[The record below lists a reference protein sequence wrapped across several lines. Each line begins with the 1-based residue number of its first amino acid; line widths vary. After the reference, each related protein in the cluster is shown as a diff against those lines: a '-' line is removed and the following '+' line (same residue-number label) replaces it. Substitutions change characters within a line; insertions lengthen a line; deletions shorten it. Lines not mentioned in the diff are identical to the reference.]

1 MTQAAP
7 LLANATRDLAEFA
20 AGLRFA
26 DIPTRVVDH
35 AKLCVLDG
43 LGVALFGSG
52 LPWTGH
58 VRELARA
65 EGSTPVASFWGTPYR
80 GSIAQ
85 AALVN
90 GTAGHAFEMD
100 DIHKESIVHPNSLAC
115 PVAFAFA
122 EAAGGMSGRDLLTAI
137 VAGYEVGTRV
147 GNAATMALF
156 LRGFHPQGTSGAF
169 VAVATAGRILGL
181 SADQMQHAFGIAG
194 SMGAGLM
201 AAQEGA
207 MVKRL
212 HAGRAAQAGVQAALL
227 AQRGFTGILDVL
239 EAGYG
244 GFLSSFSG
252 RPDAARLTAGL
263 GSQWETT
270 EVGFK
275 LYPSVTS
282 IHTALDALDTV
293 MTEQS
298 LHADDIERI
307 SVGCS
312 HMTFVHTAW
321 PYKPAGVTAAQM
333 NLFYGLAVIAL
344 HRDASVRQ
352 YDEQRLADP
361 AVLGFI
367 ARISAFED
375 DGLEAMGAPF
385 RHACRLTLTT
395 RDGRVFSQERL
406 ARRGS
411 PEDAVG
417 EAEIVRKFD
426 ANVRAI
432 LSGEAADALR
442 QRVMGL
448 DKLDDTGD
456 LTVRLSL
463 DPEHRVTPDSWQL
476 VGAAGFEPT
485 TPSPP
490 D

>member
-20 AGLRFA
+20 AGLAFEN
-26 DIPTRVVDH
+26 IPQAVVEH

-43 LGVALFGSG
+43 LGVALFGAG

-58 VRELARA
+58 VRDLAIA
-65 EGSTPVASFWGTPYR
+65 EGGTPAASFWGTPHR
-80 GSIAQ
+80 GSVAQ

-115 PVAFAFA
+115 PVALAFA
-122 EAAGGMSGRDLLTAI
+122 EAGGISGRDVITAI

-169 VAVATAGRILGL
+169 VAAAAAGRILGL
-181 SADQMQHAFGIAG
+181 SAEQMQHALGIAG

-212 HAGRAAQAGVQAALL
+212 HAGRAAESGVRAALL
-227 AQRGFTGILDVL
+227 ARRGFTGISDVL

-244 GFLSSFSG
+244 GFLSAFSG
-252 RPDAARLTAGL
+252 APNPARLTAGL
-263 GSQWETT
+263 GSVWETA

-282 IHTALDALDTV
+282 IHTALDALDAV
-293 MTEQS
+293 MTEQN
-298 LHADDIERI
+298 LRAGDIERI
-307 SVGCS
+307 AVGCS
-312 HMTFVHTAW
+312 HMTFIHTAW

-333 NLFYGLAVIAL
+333 NLFYGLTMIAL
-344 HRDASVRQ
+344 HRDASVGH
-352 YDEQRLADP
+352 EQEAKLADP
-361 AVLGFI
+361 AALAFMQ
-367 ARISAFED
+367 RITAFED
-375 DGLEAMGAPF
+375 DGLEAMGAAF
-385 RHACRLTLTT
+385 RHACRLELRTK
-395 RDGRVFSQERL
+395 DGRVFRHERL

-411 PEDAVG
+411 PEAPVG
-417 EAEIVRKFD
+417 AAEIVRKFK
-426 ANVRAI
+426 ANVGAI
-432 LSGEAADALR
+432 LSADAEAELR
-442 QRVMGL
+442 DMVMRM
-448 DKLDDTGD
+448 DTMPDISGMIS
-456 LTVRLSL
+456 RLVIH
-463 DPEHRVTPDSWQL
+463 P
-476 VGAAGFEPT
+476 
-485 TPSPP
+485 
-490 D
+490 

>member
-1 MTQAAP
+1 MTQTAP
-7 LLANATRDLAEFA
+7 LLANATRDLAQFA
-20 AGLRFA
+20 AGLRFE
-26 DIPTRVVDH
+26 DIPAHVVEH
-35 AKLCVLDG
+35 VKLCILDG
-43 LGVALFGSG
+43 LGVALFGAA

-65 EGSTPVASFWGTPYR
+65 EGATPVASFWGTPYR
-80 GSIAQ
+80 GSVAQ

-122 EAAGGMSGRDLLTAI
+122 EAAGGMSGRDVLTAI

-156 LRGFHPQGTSGAF
+156 LRGFHPQGTSGTF
-169 VAVATAGRILGL
+169 VAAATAGRILGL
-181 SADQMQHAFGIAG
+181 SAEQMQHALGISG

-252 RPDAARLTAGL
+252 RPDAVRLTAGL
-263 GSQWETT
+263 GSVWETAN
-270 EVGFK
+270 VGFK

-293 MTEQS
+293 MTEHD
-298 LHADDIERI
+298 LRAEDIERI

-321 PYKPAGVTAAQM
+321 PYKPSGVTAAQM
-333 NLFYGLAVIAL
+333 NLSYGLAVIAL

-361 AVLGFI
+361 AILGFI
-367 ARISAFED
+367 QRISAFED
-375 DGLEAMGAPF
+375 AGLEAMGAPF
-385 RHACRLTLTT
+385 RHAARLELTT
-395 RDGRVFSQERL
+395 RDGRTLHHERL

-411 PEDAVG
+411 PEDPVG
-417 EAEIVRKFD
+417 QAEIERKFD
-426 ANVRAI
+426 ANVRAA
-432 LSGEAADALR
+432 LSADNAAHLR
-442 QRVMGL
+442 GL
-448 DKLDDTGD
+448 VTRLDTLDDTGGV
-456 LTVRLSL
+456 TEALSQ
-463 DPEHRVTPDSWQL
+463 V
-476 VGAAGFEPT
+476 
-485 TPSPP
+485 PSTS
-490 D
+490 

>member
-1 MTQAAP
+1 MTQAAS
-7 LLANATRDLAEFA
+7 LLPNATRDLARFA
-20 AGLRFA
+20 AGLRFD
-26 DIPTRVVDH
+26 DIPEDVIGH
-35 AKLCVLDG
+35 AKLCLLDG
-43 LGVALFGSG
+43 LGVALFGAG
-52 LPWTGH
+52 LPWTSH

-65 EGSTPVASFWGTPYR
+65 EGANPVAAFFGTPHR

-100 DIHKESIVHPNSLAC
+100 DIHKESIIHPNSLAC
-115 PVAFAFA
+115 PVALAFA
-122 EAAGGMSGRDLLTAI
+122 EAAGGMSGRDVLTAI

-156 LRGFHPQGTSGAF
+156 LRGFHPQGTSGVF
-169 VAVATAGRILGL
+169 VAAATAGRILNL
-181 SADQMQHAFGIAG
+181 SAEQMQQALGIAG
-194 SMGAGLM
+194 SCGAGLM

-227 AQRGFTGILDVL
+227 AQRGFTGISDVL

-244 GFLSSFSG
+244 GFLSAFSG
-252 RPDAARLTAGL
+252 RPDPARLTAGL
-263 GSQWETT
+263 GMTWETAQ
-270 EVGFK
+270 VGFK

-293 MTEQS
+293 MTEQRLS
-298 LHADDIERI
+298 AGDIEHI

-344 HRDASVRQ
+344 HRDASVVQ

-361 AVLGFI
+361 AVLGLI
-367 ARISAFED
+367 ERISAYED
-375 DGLEAMGAPF
+375 AGLEAMGAAF
-385 RHACRLTLTT
+385 RHACRLEVTT
-395 RDGRVFSQERL
+395 GTGRTIRHERW

-411 PEDAVG
+411 PEYAVG
-417 EAEIVRKFD
+417 EAEIVRKFM
-426 ANVRAI
+426 ANVDTI
-432 LSGEAADALR
+432 LSAEAATNLR
-442 QRVMGL
+442 GLVMGL
-448 DKLDDTGD
+448 DRLDHTGD
-456 LTVRLSL
+456 LTELL
-463 DPEHRVTPDSWQL
+463 RV
-476 VGAAGFEPT
+476 E
-485 TPSPP
+485 
-490 D
+490 

>member
-1 MTQAAP
+1 MTQTEP
-7 LLANATRDLAEFA
+7 LLAHATRDLARFA
-20 AGLRFA
+20 AGLRFE
-26 DIPTRVVDH
+26 DIPAPVVEH

-43 LGVALFGSG
+43 LGVALFGAG

-58 VRELARA
+58 VREVALA
-65 EGSTPVASFWGTPYR
+65 EGATPAASFWGTSDR
-80 GSIAQ
+80 GSVGQ

-122 EAAGGMSGRDLLTAI
+122 EAAGGMTGRDVLTAI

-156 LRGFHPQGTSGAF
+156 LRGFHPQGTSGVF
-169 VAVATAGRILGL
+169 VAAATAGRILGL
-181 SADQMQHAFGIAG
+181 SAEQMQHALGIAG

-212 HAGRAAQAGVQAALL
+212 HAGRAAESGVRAALL
-227 AQRGFTGILDVL
+227 AQRGFTGIMDVL

-244 GFLSSFSG
+244 GFLSSLSG
-252 RPDAARLTAGL
+252 KPDASRLTAGL
-263 GSQWETT
+263 GSVWETA

-275 LYPSVTS
+275 LFPSVTS

-293 MTEQS
+293 MTDQN
-298 LHADDIERI
+298 LDAGDIERI

-321 PYKPAGVTAAQM
+321 SYKPAGVTAAQM

-352 YDEQRLADP
+352 YAEQRLADP
-361 AVLGFI
+361 AILDFI
-367 ARISAFED
+367 PRISAFED

-385 RHACRLTLTT
+385 RHAARLELTT
-395 RDGRVFSQERL
+395 RDGRTFRHERL

-411 PEDAVG
+411 PEDPVG
-417 EAEIVRKFD
+417 HAEIVRKFD
-426 ANVRAI
+426 DNVRTVLSADDAARLRELVTRLDTLDNTTI
-432 LSGEAADALR
+432 LTA
-442 QRVMGL
+442 
-448 DKLDDTGD
+448 
-456 LTVRLSL
+456 RLIRL
-463 DPEHRVTPDSWQL
+463 P
-476 VGAAGFEPT
+476 
-485 TPSPP
+485 
-490 D
+490 

>member
-1 MTQAAP
+1 MTQTAP
-7 LLANATRDLAEFA
+7 LLVNATRDLARFA
-20 AGLRFA
+20 AGLRFE
-26 DIPTRVVDH
+26 DIPARVVDH
-35 AKLCVLDG
+35 VKLCILDG
-43 LGVALFGSG
+43 LGVALFGAG

-58 VRELARA
+58 VRDLART
-65 EGSTPVASFWGTPYR
+65 EGANPVASFWGTPYR
-80 GSIAQ
+80 GSIGQ

-122 EAAGGMSGRDLLTAI
+122 EAAGGMSGRDVLTAI

-169 VAVATAGRILGL
+169 VAAATAGRILGL
-181 SADQMQHAFGIAG
+181 EAEQMQHALGIAG
-194 SMGAGLM
+194 SMGSELM

-252 RPDAARLTAGL
+252 HPDPARLTAGL
-263 GSQWETT
+263 GSAWETA

-293 MTEQS
+293 MTEQA
-298 LHADDIERI
+298 LHAGDIERI
-307 SVGCS
+307 SVGCG

-344 HRDASVRQ
+344 YRDGSVRQ

-367 ARISAFED
+367 ERISAFED
-375 DGLEAMGAPF
+375 QGLEAMGAPF

-395 RDGRVFSQERL
+395 GDGRVFNHERL

-417 EAEIVRKFD
+417 EAEIVRKYT
-426 ANVRAI
+426 ANVHPC
-432 LSGEAADALR
+432 LSGEAAANLHAL
-442 QRVMGL
+442 VMRL
-448 DKLDDTGD
+448 DELDDTHD
-456 LTVRLSL
+456 LMVRLSA
-463 DPEHRVTPDSWQL
+463 T
-476 VGAAGFEPT
+476 A
-485 TPSPP
+485 
-490 D
+490 

>member
-1 MTQAAP
+1 MTQTAP
-7 LLANATRDLAEFA
+7 LLANATRDLARFA
-20 AGLRFA
+20 AGLRFE
-26 DIPTRVVDH
+26 DIPAHVVEH
-35 AKLCVLDG
+35 AKLCILDG
-43 LGVALFGSG
+43 LGVALFGAG
-52 LPWTGH
+52 LLWTGH

-65 EGSTPVASFWGTPYR
+65 EGATPVASFWGTPYR
-80 GSIAQ
+80 GSVAQ

-115 PVAFAFA
+115 PVAFALA
-122 EAAGGMSGRDLLTAI
+122 EATPGLSGRDVLTAI

-156 LRGFHPQGTSGAF
+156 LRGFHPQGTSGVF
-169 VAVATAGRILGL
+169 VAAATAGRILGL
-181 SADQMQHAFGIAG
+181 SAEQMQHALGIAG

-212 HAGRAAQAGVQAALL
+212 HAGRAAQSGVQAALL

-263 GSQWETT
+263 GSVWETA

-275 LYPSVTS
+275 LFPSVTS
-282 IHTALDALDTV
+282 IHTALDSLDTV
-293 MTEQS
+293 MTEQN
-298 LHADDIERI
+298 LGAGDVERI
-307 SVGCS
+307 RVGCS

-344 HRDASVRQ
+344 YRDGSVRQ
-352 YDEQRLADP
+352 YAEQRLADP

-367 ARISAFED
+367 QRISAFED
-375 DGLEAMGAPF
+375 EGLEAMGAPF
-385 RHACRLTLTT
+385 RHAARLELTT
-395 RDGRVFSQERL
+395 RDGRTFRHERL

-411 PEDAVG
+411 PEDPVG
-417 EAEIVRKFD
+417 PAEIVRKYD
-426 ANVRAI
+426 DNVRAV
-432 LSGEAADALR
+432 LSAEDAAHLR
-442 QRVMGL
+442 ELVMRL
-448 DKLDDTGD
+448 DTLTDTTGI
-456 LTVRLSL
+456 TARM
-463 DPEHRVTPDSWQL
+463 
-476 VGAAGFEPT
+476 AGHVQPGGT
-485 TPSPP
+485 A
-490 D
+490 

>member
-1 MTQAAP
+1 MTQATS
-7 LLANATRDLAEFA
+7 LLPNASRDLAHFA
-20 AGLRFA
+20 AGLRFEN
-26 DIPTRVVDH
+26 IPYAVVDH
-35 AKLCVLDG
+35 AKLCLLDG
-43 LGVALFGSG
+43 LGVALFGAG

-58 VRELARA
+58 VREMVLA
-65 EGSTPVASFWGTPYR
+65 EGATPAASFWGTPHY

-115 PVAFAFA
+115 PVALAFA
-122 EAAGGMSGRDLLTAI
+122 EAAGGMSGQDVLTAI

-147 GNAATMALF
+147 GNAATMSLF
-156 LRGFHPQGTSGAF
+156 LRGFHPQGTSGVF
-169 VAVATAGRILGL
+169 VAAATAGRILGL
-181 SADQMQHAFGIAG
+181 SANQMQHAFGIAG

-239 EAGYG
+239 EAGFG

-263 GSQWETT
+263 GSEWETVQ
-270 EVGFK
+270 VGFK

-293 MTEQS
+293 MTEQD
-298 LHADDIERI
+298 LQADDIERI
-307 SVGCS
+307 AVGCS

-344 HRDASVRQ
+344 YRDASVSQ
-352 YDEQRLADP
+352 YAVQVLADP

-367 ARISAFED
+367 ERISGHED
-375 DGLEAMGAPF
+375 EELEAMGAPF
-385 RHACRLTLTT
+385 RHACRLELTT
-395 RDGRVFSQERL
+395 RDGRTYRHERL

-417 EAEIVRKFD
+417 STEIIRKFA
-426 ANVRAI
+426 ANVRGV
-432 LSGEAADALR
+432 LSDETAVSLR
-442 QRVMGL
+442 DVTMEL
-448 DKLDDTGD
+448 DKAACTRD
-456 LTVRLSL
+456 LTALLRVR
-463 DPEHRVTPDSWQL
+463 
-476 VGAAGFEPT
+476 
-485 TPSPP
+485 
-490 D
+490 

>member
-1 MTQAAP
+1 H
-7 LLANATRDLAEFA
+7 ATRDLARFA
-20 AGLRFA
+20 ARLRFE
-26 DIPTRVVDH
+26 DIPAEVVAH
-35 AKLCVLDG
+35 AKLCLLDG
-43 LGVALFGSG
+43 LGVALFGAG

-58 VRELARA
+58 VRDLVLA
-65 EGSTPVASFWGTPYR
+65 EGATPAASFWGTPYR
-80 GSIAQ
+80 GSVAQ
-85 AALVN
+85 ASLVN

-100 DIHKESIVHPNSLAC
+100 DIHKESILHPNSLAG
-115 PVAFAFA
+115 PVALAFA
-122 EAAGGMSGRDLLTAI
+122 EQAGGMSGRDVLTAI

-156 LRGFHPQGTSGAF
+156 LRGFHPQGTSGVF
-169 VAVATAGRILGL
+169 VAAATAGRILGL
-181 SADQMQHAFGIAG
+181 PEERMQHAFGIAG

-227 AQRGFTGILDVL
+227 AQRGFTGISDVL

-263 GSQWETT
+263 GSVWETAQ
-270 EVGFK
+270 VGFK

-293 MTEQS
+293 MTEQG
-298 LHADDIERI
+298 LQAGDIRSV

-344 HRDASVRQ
+344 YRDASVRQ
-352 YDEQRLADP
+352 YGEDRLENP
-361 AVLGFI
+361 AVLAFI
-367 ARISAFED
+367 PRISAFED
-375 DGLEAMGAPF
+375 AELEAMGAPF
-385 RHACRLTLTT
+385 RHACRLELTT
-395 RDGRVFSQERL
+395 NDGRTFRHERL

-417 EAEIVRKFD
+417 EAEIVRKF
-426 ANVRAI
+426 ASNVAGL
-432 LSGEAADALR
+432 LSADEAAHLR
-442 QRVMGL
+442 GLVMTL
-448 DKLDDTGD
+448 DNLDDTHA
-456 LTVRLSL
+456 LTARLSS
-463 DPEHRVTPDSWQL
+463 D
-476 VGAAGFEPT
+476 VG
-485 TPSPP
+485 
-490 D
+490 

>member
-1 MTQAAP
+1 MQEGHVTEATP
-7 LLANATRDLAEFA
+7 LLEHATRDLARFA
-20 AGLRFA
+20 AGLRFE
-26 DIPTRVVDH
+26 DIPAAVVSH
-35 AKLCVLDG
+35 AKLCILDG
-43 LGVALFGSG
+43 LGVALFGAG

-65 EGSTPVASFWGTPYR
+65 EGATPVASFWGTPYR
-80 GSIAQ
+80 GSVAQ

-122 EAAGGMSGRDLLTAI
+122 EAAGGVSGRDVLTAI

-169 VAVATAGRILGL
+169 VAAATAGRILGL
-181 SADQMQHAFGIAG
+181 SAEQMQHALGIAG

-252 RPDAARLTAGL
+252 RPNAVRLTAGL
-263 GSQWETT
+263 GSVWETA

-293 MTEQS
+293 MTEQG
-298 LHADDIERI
+298 LCAEDIERI

-333 NLFYGLAVIAL
+333 NLFYGLAAIAL

-352 YDEQRLADP
+352 YDEGRLADP
-361 AVLGFI
+361 ATLAFI
-367 ARISAFED
+367 QRISAFED
-375 DGLEAMGAPF
+375 EALEAMGAPF
-385 RHACRLTLTT
+385 RHAARLELTT
-395 RDGRVFSQERL
+395 RNGRTFHHERL

-411 PEDAVG
+411 PENAVG
-417 EAEIVRKFD
+417 EAEIERKFD
-426 ANVRAI
+426 DNVRAV
-432 LSGEAADALR
+432 LSADDAAQLR
-442 QRVMGL
+442 ELVMGL
-448 DKLDDTGD
+448 DALGNTGD
-456 LTVRLSL
+456 LTAML
-463 DPEHRVTPDSWQL
+463 
-476 VGAAGFEPT
+476 AGPR
-485 TPSPP
+485 
-490 D
+490 

>member
-1 MTQAAP
+1 MTQTAP
-7 LLANATRDLAEFA
+7 LLANATRDLACFA
-20 AGLRFA
+20 AELRFG
-26 DIPTRVVDH
+26 DIPATVVDH
-35 AKLCVLDG
+35 AKLCILDG
-43 LGVALFGSG
+43 LGVALFGAG

-58 VRELARA
+58 VRELVLA
-65 EGSTPVASFWGTPYR
+65 EGSTPAASLWGTPHR

-100 DIHKESIVHPNSLAC
+100 DIHKELIVHPNSLAC
-115 PVAFAFA
+115 PVALAFA
-122 EAAGGMSGRDLLTAI
+122 ESLGGVTGRDVMTAI

-147 GNAATMALF
+147 GSAATMALF
-156 LRGFHPQGTSGAF
+156 LRGFHPQGTSGTF
-169 VAVATAGRILGL
+169 VAAATAGRILGL
-181 SADQMQHAFGIAG
+181 PAEQMQHAFGIAG

-227 AQRGFTGILDVL
+227 AQRGFTGISDVL

-252 RPDAARLTAGL
+252 QPNAGRLTDGL
-263 GSQWETT
+263 GTVWETA

-282 IHTALDALDTV
+282 IHIALDALDTL
-293 MTEQS
+293 MRDHGLQ
-298 LHADDIERI
+298 AGDIERI

-321 PYKPAGVTAAQM
+321 PYQPAGVTAAQM
-333 NLFYGLAVIAL
+333 NLFYGLGVMAL

-352 YDEQRLADP
+352 YDAAMLADP
-361 AVLGFI
+361 ALLGFI
-367 ARISAFED
+367 QRILAFED
-375 DGLEAMGAPF
+375 AGLEAMGPAF
-385 RHACRLTLTT
+385 RHACRLTLMT
-395 RDGRVFSQERL
+395 RDGRGFHHERL

-417 EAEIVRKFD
+417 QDEVVRKFD
-426 ANVRAI
+426 ANVSAI
-432 LSGEAADALR
+432 LSKRDSAHLR
-442 QRVMGL
+442 DLIMRLEQLESMDDIVMHL
-448 DKLDDTGD
+448 
-456 LTVRLSL
+456 RR
-463 DPEHRVTPDSWQL
+463 H
-476 VGAAGFEPT
+476 
-485 TPSPP
+485 
-490 D
+490 

>member
-1 MTQAAP
+1 MTQTAP
-7 LLANATRDLAEFA
+7 MLANATRDLARFA
-20 AGLRFA
+20 AGLRFE
-26 DIPTRVVDH
+26 DIPEPIVGH
-35 AKLCVLDG
+35 AKLCILDG
-43 LGVALFGSG
+43 LGVALFGAG

-58 VRELARA
+58 VREVARA
-65 EGSTPVASFWGTPYR
+65 EGATPVASFWGTPHR
-80 GSIAQ
+80 GSVAQ

-122 EAAGGMSGRDLLTAI
+122 EAAGGMTGRDILTAI

-156 LRGFHPQGTSGAF
+156 LRGFHPQGTSGVF
-169 VAVATAGRILGL
+169 VAAATAGRILGL
-181 SADQMQHAFGIAG
+181 SAEQMQHALGIAG

-212 HAGRAAQAGVQAALL
+212 HAGRAAQSGVQAALL

-244 GFLSSFSG
+244 GFLSSFSSH
-252 RPDAARLTAGL
+252 PNAVRLTAGL
-263 GSQWETT
+263 GSVWETA

-275 LYPSVTS
+275 LFPSVTS

-293 MTEQS
+293 MTEQN
-298 LHADDIERI
+298 LHAEDIERI

-352 YDEQRLADP
+352 YAEQRLADP
-361 AVLGFI
+361 AILAFI
-367 ARISAFED
+367 PRISAFED
-375 DGLEAMGAPF
+375 EGLEAMGPPF
-385 RHACRLTLTT
+385 RHAARLELTT
-395 RDGRVFSQERL
+395 RNGRTFRHERL
-406 ARRGS
+406 GRRGS
-411 PEDAVG
+411 PEDPVG
-417 EAEIVRKFD
+417 QAEIVRKFD
-426 ANVRAI
+426 ASVGAV
-432 LSGEAADALR
+432 LSAGDAAHLRELITGLDAL
-442 QRVMGL
+442 
-448 DKLDDTGD
+448 DNTAEI
-456 LTVRLSL
+456 TVRLRSN
-463 DPEHRVTPDSWQL
+463 
-476 VGAAGFEPT
+476 A
-485 TPSPP
+485 
-490 D
+490 

>member
-7 LLANATRDLAEFA
+7 LLANATRDLAKFA
-20 AGLRFA
+20 AELRFD
-26 DIPTRVVDH
+26 DIPARVVDH

-43 LGVALFGSG
+43 LGVALFGAG
-52 LPWTGH
+52 LPWTDH
-58 VRELARA
+58 VREVARA
-65 EGSTPVASFWGTPYR
+65 EGATPVVSFWGTPYR
-80 GSIAQ
+80 GSVAQ

-122 EAAGGMSGRDLLTAI
+122 EAAGGMTGRDVLTAI

-169 VAVATAGRILGL
+169 VAAATAGRILGL
-181 SADQMQHAFGIAG
+181 PADQMQHALGIAG

-252 RPDAARLTAGL
+252 RPNSARLTAGL
-263 GSQWETT
+263 GSAWETA

-293 MTEQS
+293 MTEQG
-298 LHADDIERI
+298 LEAGDIERI

-321 PYKPAGVTAAQM
+321 PYRPAGVTAAQM

-352 YDEQRLADP
+352 YEERRLADP
-361 AVLGFI
+361 AVLSFI
-367 ARISAFED
+367 ERISAFED

-385 RHACRLTLTT
+385 RHAARLEVTT
-395 RDGRVFSQERL
+395 HDGRTFRHERL

-417 EAEIVRKFD
+417 QPEIVQKFD
-426 ANVRAI
+426 ANVRAV
-432 LSGEAADALR
+432 LSEQSAAQLR
-442 QRVMGL
+442 DLVMRL
-448 DKLDDTGD
+448 DTLDSTHD
-456 LTVRLSL
+456 LTAK
-463 DPEHRVTPDSWQL
+463 L

>member
-1 MTQAAP
+1 MTEAAP
-7 LLANATRDLAEFA
+7 LLPGATRDLAGFA
-20 AGLRFA
+20 AGLRFES
-26 DIPTRVVDH
+26 IPAAVIEH
-35 AKLCVLDG
+35 AKLCILDG
-43 LGVALFGSG
+43 LGVALFGAG
-52 LPWTGH
+52 LPWVGH

-65 EGSTPVASFWGTPYR
+65 EGGGPVASFWGTPYR

-122 EAAGGMSGRDLLTAI
+122 EAYGGVSGRDILTAI
-137 VAGYEVGTRV
+137 VTGYEVGARV

-156 LRGFHPQGTSGAF
+156 LRGFHPQGTSGVF

-181 SADQMQHAFGIAG
+181 SAEQMQHAFGIAG
-194 SMGAGLM
+194 SMGSGLM

-227 AQRGFTGILDVL
+227 AQRGFTGISDVL

-244 GFLSSFSG
+244 GFLSTFSG
-252 RPDAARLTAGL
+252 RPDPARLTAGL
-263 GSQWETT
+263 GSVWETA

-293 MTEQS
+293 MAEQR
-298 LHADDIERI
+298 LGADDIQRI
-307 SVGCS
+307 DVGCS
-312 HMTFVHTAW
+312 HMTYVHTAW
-321 PYKPAGVTAAQM
+321 RYKPAGVTAAQM
-333 NLFYGLAVIAL
+333 NLFYGLAVVAL

-352 YDEQRLADP
+352 YNERQLADP
-361 AVLGFI
+361 SVLSFI
-367 ARISAFED
+367 DRISAFED
-375 DGLEAMGAPF
+375 EDLETMGPAF
-385 RHACRLTLTT
+385 RHACRLSVTT
-395 RDGRVFSQERL
+395 RDGRVFNHERL

-411 PEDAVG
+411 PEDPVG
-417 EAEIVRKFD
+417 EAEIVRKFN

-432 LSGEAADALR
+432 LSPEAADDLR
-442 QRVMGL
+442 DQAMRL
-448 DKLDDTGD
+448 DRLATADE
-456 LTVRLSL
+456 LIVRLR
-463 DPEHRVTPDSWQL
+463 PKP
-476 VGAAGFEPT
+476 
-485 TPSPP
+485 
-490 D
+490 

>member
-1 MTQAAP
+1 MTETTS
-7 LLANATRDLAEFA
+7 LLANATRDLARFA
-20 AGLRFA
+20 AGLRFE
-26 DIPTRVVDH
+26 DIPGAVLDH

-43 LGVALFGSG
+43 LGVALFGAG
-52 LPWTGH
+52 LPWTDH
-58 VRELARA
+58 VRALAVA
-65 EGSTPVASFWGTPYR
+65 EGATQVASFWGTPYR

-122 EAAGGMSGRDLLTAI
+122 EAASGVDGSDVLTAI

-169 VAVATAGRILGL
+169 VAAATAGRILGL

-212 HAGRAAQAGVQAALL
+212 HAGRAAEAGVRAALL
-227 AQRGFTGILDVL
+227 AQRGFTGISDVL

-252 RPDAARLTAGL
+252 RPNPERLTAGL
-263 GSQWETT
+263 GSVWETA

-293 MTEQS
+293 MTRHDLVAE
-298 LHADDIERI
+298 DIERI
-307 SVGCS
+307 VIGCS

-321 PYKPAGVTAAQM
+321 PYRPAGVTAAQM
-333 NLFYGLAVIAL
+333 NLFYGLAMIAL
-344 HRDASVRQ
+344 HRDASVLQ
-352 YDEQRLADP
+352 YDERLLADP
-361 AVLGFI
+361 GALAFMDRI
-367 ARISAFED
+367 AAFED
-375 DGLEAMGAPF
+375 EGLEAMGPAF
-385 RHACRLTLTT
+385 RHGCRLEVRTKE
-395 RDGRVFSQERL
+395 GQVFQHERL

-417 EAEIVRKFD
+417 EAEIVRKFA
-426 ANVRAI
+426 ANVRGI
-432 LSGEAADALR
+432 LSDATSAGLR
-442 QRVMGL
+442 DDVMGL
-448 DKLDDTGD
+448 ELLGD
-456 LTVRLSL
+456 MRGLIARLV
-463 DPEHRVTPDSWQL
+463 P
-476 VGAAGFEPT
+476 AG
-485 TPSPP
+485 
-490 D
+490 

>member
-1 MTQAAP
+1 MTQTAP

-20 AGLRFA
+20 AGLRFE
-26 DIPTRVVDH
+26 DIPGSVVDH

-43 LGVALFGSG
+43 LGVALFGAG

-58 VRELARA
+58 VRDLARA
-65 EGSTPVASFWGTPYR
+65 EGATPVASFWGTPHR

-115 PVAFAFA
+115 PVALAFA
-122 EAAGGMSGRDLLTAI
+122 EAAGGMTGRDVLTAI

-156 LRGFHPQGTSGAF
+156 LRGFHPQGTSGVF
-169 VAVATAGRILGL
+169 VAAATAGRILNL
-181 SADQMQHAFGIAG
+181 SADQMQHALGIAG

-212 HAGRAAQAGVQAALL
+212 HAGHAAQSGVQAALL

-244 GFLSSFSG
+244 GFLSSFSSK
-252 RPDAARLTAGL
+252 PNAERLTAGL
-263 GSQWETT
+263 GSAWETT
-270 EVGFK
+270 QVGFK

-293 MTEQS
+293 MKEQALS
-298 LHADDIERI
+298 AGDIEKI
-307 SVGCS
+307 AVGCS

-333 NLFYGLAVIAL
+333 NLFYGLAVVAL

-352 YDEQRLADP
+352 YGEPRLADP
-361 AVLGFI
+361 AILGFI
-367 ARISAFED
+367 DRISAFED
-375 DGLEAMGAPF
+375 AGLEAMGAPF
-385 RHACRLTLTT
+385 RHACRLAVTT
-395 RDGRVFSQERL
+395 RDGRIFNHERL

-417 EAEIVRKFD
+417 QAEIVRKFD
-426 ANVRAI
+426 ANVRLI
-432 LSGEAADALR
+432 LSEADANDLR
-442 QRVMGL
+442 QLVTRRDDL
-448 DKLDDTGD
+448 DTTQD
-456 LTVRLSL
+456 LTARLSL
-463 DPEHRVTPDSWQL
+463 
-476 VGAAGFEPT
+476 
-485 TPSPP
+485 SP
-490 D
+490 

>member
-7 LLANATRDLAEFA
+7 LLANATRDLARFA
-20 AGLRFA
+20 AGLRFD
-26 DIPTRVVDH
+26 DIPTPVIDH
-35 AKLCVLDG
+35 VKLCILDG
-43 LGVALFGSG
+43 LGVALFGAG

-65 EGSTPVASFWGTPYR
+65 EGANPVASFWGTPYR

-122 EAAGGMSGRDLLTAI
+122 EAAGDISGRDVLTAI

-156 LRGFHPQGTSGAF
+156 LRGFHPQGTSGTF
-169 VAVATAGRILGL
+169 VAAATAGRILGL
-181 SADQMQHAFGIAG
+181 SAEQMQHTLGIAG
-194 SMGAGLM
+194 SMASGLM

-212 HAGRAAQAGVQAALL
+212 HAGRAAQAGVQGALL
-227 AQRGFTGILDVL
+227 AQRGFTGISDVL

-252 RPDAARLTAGL
+252 RSNANRLTDGL
-263 GSQWETT
+263 GSTWETAQ
-270 EVGFK
+270 VGFK

-282 IHTALDALDTV
+282 IHTALHALDTV
-293 MTEQS
+293 MKNQQ
-298 LHADDIERI
+298 LQADDIETI

-344 HRDASVRQ
+344 YRDASVRQ
-352 YDEQRLADP
+352 YDEARLADP

-367 ARISAFED
+367 ERISAFED
-375 DGLEAMGAPF
+375 AGLEAMGAPF
-385 RHACRLTLTT
+385 RHAARLTLTT
-395 RDGRVFSQERL
+395 RDGRTFHHERL

-417 EAEIVRKFD
+417 AAEIERKFATNVSRLLTADD
-426 ANVRAI
+426 AER
-432 LSGEAADALR
+432 LR
-442 QRVMGL
+442 GLVMRL
-448 DKLDDTGD
+448 ETLETTAE
-456 LTVRLSL
+456 LTLLLGSL
-463 DPEHRVTPDSWQL
+463 RN
-476 VGAAGFEPT
+476 
-485 TPSPP
+485 
-490 D
+490 